1 MILKDN
7 LYKIQSH
14 QENKDNIVYEISL
27 LLESDIYKAH
37 FPNKPI
43 TPGVC
48 IVQIV
53 VELLSDYLNVDCKL
67 SLAKNIKYL
76 QVINPI
82 EAPNI
87 TIELKKIMQNEKE
100 VSLQV
105 VVSRK
110 ELLFTKL
117 SLQCAKM

>member
-1 MILKDN
+1 MILKN
-7 LYKIQSH
+7 SLYKIQSH
-14 QENKDNIVYEISL
+14 QENNDSVVYEIL
-27 LLESDIYKAH
+27 LLLDSDIYKAH
-37 FPNKPI
+37 FPNNPI

-53 VELLSDYLNVDCKL
+53 VELLNNYLNVDCKL
-67 SLAKNIKYL
+67 SFAKNIKYL
-76 QVINPI
+76 QVINPV
-82 EAPNI
+82 ETPNI

-100 VSLQV
+100 VSLQA

-117 SLQCAKM
+117 SLQCVKM